1 LVIATGKASL
11 RRFFSRLWIRL
22 LAFNVLLVFLP
33 AAGVSYL
40 AIYERKLLQ
49 AQEASMVQQGRLLA
63 AALSERGELDFTL
76 AEPILAR
83 LERQTPSRIRVLDR
97 GGWLL
102 CDTSRLGPQRAEEP
116 EEPPLEESGPRSF
129 VLYRVGSA
137 LFRLVGPLLA
147 NAPSDIGPS
156 NEEAYSPDTPFDGI
170 EVRQALSGSYGAA
183 TRITR
188 GGQRSVT
195 LYSALPVR
203 NEGEVVGAVLVSQ
216 STFHI
221 LQDLYEVRLA
231 VFRYVVGAAGVAAI
245 LSLMLSATISRP
257 IEKLR
262 SQAKAIVDRRG
273 RLTGRFP
280 GSNRFDEIGDLS
292 RALSELSSRL
302 EERMRFIESFAGDV
316 SHEFKNPLTS
326 IRAAA
331 EMLKDVEDPK
341 ERARFAGVVE
351 REIARLERL
360 LSTVREVTLVDAGL
374 EEPETEAVDL
384 VELLK
389 TMAGAPRYRGAIE
402 LALPDVPVEVKIP
415 GHRLAQVFE
424 NILDN
429 ASGFTPE
436 GGRIRVELRTEGR
449 ETVVRIEDG
458 GPGIPA
464 EHRDRIFDRFFSYR
478 PNDGRAREHAGLGL
492 AIVKAVVERYGGTV
506 ALCDSSL
513 GGACFE
519 VRLRRL

>member
-1 LVIATGKASL
+1 
-11 RRFFSRLWIRL
+11 
-22 LAFNVLLVFLP
+22 VLLVFLP
-33 AAGVSYL
+33 AAGISYL
-40 AIYERKLLQ
+40 AVYERKLLQ

-116 EEPPLEESGPRSF
+116 EEPPLAENDPRSF
-129 VLYRVGSA
+129 WLYRVGSA
-137 LFRLVGPLLA
+137 LFRMVGPLLA
-147 NAPSDIGPS
+147 NVPTEIGSS
-156 NEEAYSPDTPFDGI
+156 NDEAYTPDAPFDGV
-170 EVRQALSGSYGAA
+170 EVRQALLGNYGAA

-203 NEGEVVGAVLVSQ
+203 NEGEVVGVVLVSQ

-231 VFRYVVGAAGVAAI
+231 VFKYVVGAAGVAAI

-262 SQAKAIVDRRG
+262 SQAKALVDRRG

-302 EERMRFIESFAGDV
+302 QERMKFIESFAADV

-331 EMLKDVEDPK
+331 EMLKDVDDPK
-341 ERARFAGVVE
+341 ERARFAEVVE

-360 LSTVREVTLVDAGL
+360 LSTVRDVTLVDAGI
-374 EEPETEAVDL
+374 EEPEGEAVDL
-384 VELLK
+384 VELLR
-389 TMAGAPRYRGAIE
+389 TMAAAPRYRGAVE
-402 LALPDVPVEVKIP
+402 LSLPSSPVNVRIP
-415 GHRLAQVFE
+415 GHRLAQIFE
-424 NILDN
+424 NLLDN
-429 ASGFTPE
+429 AAGFIPE
-436 GGRIRVELRTEGR
+436 GGRIKVALGTEGR
-449 ETVVRIEDG
+449 EAVARIEDG
-458 GPGIPA
+458 GPGIPE
-464 EHRDRIFDRFFSYR
+464 EHRERIFDRFFSYR
-478 PNDGRAREHAGLGL
+478 PDDGRAREHTGLGL
-492 AIVKAVVERYGGTV
+492 AIVKAVVERYGGSV
-506 ALCDSSL
+506 ALCDSSF
-513 GGACFE
+513 GGAGFE
-519 VRLRRL
+519 VRLRRR

>member
-1 LVIATGKASL
+1 MVIAIGKASV

-40 AIYERKLLQ
+40 TIYERKLLQ

-102 CDTSRLGPQRAEEP
+102 CDTSRLGPQRAEEADEP
-116 EEPPLEESGPRSF
+116 AIEETGPRSF

-147 NAPSDIGPS
+147 DAPPDIGPS
-156 NEEAYSPDTPFDGI
+156 NEEAYSPDAPFEGV
-170 EVRQALSGSYGAA
+170 EVRQALAGSYGAA

-262 SQAKAIVDRRG
+262 SQAKALVDRRG

-331 EMLKDVEDPK
+331 EMLKDVEDPE

-384 VELLK
+384 V
-389 TMAGAPRYRGAIE
+389 GAPEDDGRSSAIPGRYRARAASKARSRCPFPATAS
-402 LALPDVPVEVKIP
+402 LRSSRTSSTTLPDSRREA
-415 GHRLAQVFE
+415 GFE
-424 NILDN
+424 SSSERN
-429 ASGFTPE
+429 
-436 GGRIRVELRTEGR
+436 
-449 ETVVRIEDG
+449 
-458 GPGIPA
+458 
-464 EHRDRIFDRFFSYR
+464 
-478 PNDGRAREHAGLGL
+478 RAKR
-492 AIVKAVVERYGGTV
+492 
-506 ALCDSSL
+506 S
-513 GGACFE
+513 
-519 VRLRRL
+519 